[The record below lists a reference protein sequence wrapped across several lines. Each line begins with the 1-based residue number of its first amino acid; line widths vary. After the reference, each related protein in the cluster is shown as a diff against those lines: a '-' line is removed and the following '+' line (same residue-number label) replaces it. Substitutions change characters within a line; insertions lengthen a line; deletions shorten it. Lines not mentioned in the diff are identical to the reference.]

1 MTGRPVLDLEQLLT
15 GRTLVVVGGTGF
27 LGKVWWSLLLTR
39 YPGVE
44 RLYMLVRRR
53 GALSGEDRFWDEII
67 HSEALQPLRDQHG
80 DRFEEFLRE
89 KIVPIEGDIVQPL
102 CGVSGALCTQL
113 QGKVAAL
120 VNASGVV
127 DFQPPLDVG
136 LEVNAFGVQNLVA
149 LARALGDC
157 PLLHTSTCFVAGGRT
172 GIVEEE
178 DPRLHPFPRAGEL
191 ERAHWDPDREISECL
206 SIIEQAKQ
214 RADDAFRQ
222 SHFLYQARSNLLAR
236 HEPTTGEVLERE
248 VSRVRRQYVEARL
261 SEMGNERARFWGW
274 SNTYTY
280 TKSIGEQIAVR
291 SGLPVTIVRP
301 AIIESSSHFPQQGWN
316 EGINTSAPIIYAI
329 REGQTQVPGSSH
341 NLDLIPCDMVA
352 SGMLLALAELL
363 EGSAPLVYQLGA
375 SDCNPVTM
383 ARIFELT
390 GLYKRRYQLARA
402 AEQGPLRVAQAHI
415 EGALLSSHAFE
426 KYGPPALA
434 RGAQKLSG
442 VLRRASAEPLLAP
455 LSEPAAHQLERIA
468 KSQERIGKLLS
479 QFAPFTADYDYTF
492 RCDNARRAMA
502 RLTAAD
508 RERVDWSPESID
520 WRQWFL
526 EVHVPG
532 LERWVF
538 PEIDRR
544 RARPPRPVQRH
555 ETLTAMLEELARRH
569 DLRVALQHPEHG
581 ALART
586 SYRELRAGALACAAR
601 LAEHGVQPGQSVL
614 LAAGNDAAWVMAFF
628 GVLYS
633 GATVVP
639 VAPDTADGELTQIV
653 RDAQVV
659 CCLGVGAQRRDPMLA
674 SLPWYDVQ
682 ALTQPGPLPVWARQT
697 NPSHTRPPTRV
708 CAADDVA
715 VLQYSSRAGQLRGAR
730 ITHANLTHA
739 LAALAPLFPL
749 QEDER
754 VLTVQPLHDGFAL
767 SCGLLLPLSR
777 GVRVV
782 LGAATRALDAALF
795 SARPAAVVCAAPAAR
810 SIAEALCG
818 PRPGLLGRQ
827 LQPAAAKLSERVG
840 RSSGLHIGRLLFGRE
855 HTSVGGHLRY
865 LLSAQTLPQDVLGTL
880 GSRGVRVV
888 TAFALPEVAGVLSLD
903 DFRGYAHRGH
913 VGKALAGLEL
923 RVHAPDAEG
932 AGELCVR
939 GPMLMGGYVDSQSRP
954 VLDSEG
960 WFHSGIRV
968 RFDRARR
975 LVLAAVNDGAES
987 GVGEAAAQA
996 SAFSDKGPPARGGRG
1011 KGSNGSNG
1019 HRGKNWSGG
1028 GEVLGK

>member
-1 MTGRPVLDLEQLLT
+1 MTQGASRPALDLEQLLT

-53 GALSGEDRFWDEII
+53 GERSGSDRFWNEIV

-80 DRFEEFLRE
+80 ERFEEFLRQ
-89 KIVPIEGDIVQPL
+89 KIVPVEGDIVQPL
-102 CGVSGALCTQL
+102 CGVSGALCAQL
-113 QGKVAAL
+113 QGTVAAL

-191 ERAHWDPDREISECL
+191 ERAHWDPDREIAECL

-301 AIIESSSHFPQQGWN
+301 AIIESSRHFPQVGWN

-352 SGMLLALAELL
+352 SGMLLALGELL

-390 GLYKRRYQLARA
+390 GLYKRRYQLQRA
-402 AEQGPLRVAQAHI
+402 AEHGRLRVLQAHV

-434 RGAQKLSG
+434 RGAQALSS
-442 VLRRASAEPLLAP
+442 VLHRASAEPLLAP
-455 LSEPAAHQLERIA
+455 LSEPAADQLERIA

-508 RERVDWSPESID
+508 RERVDWSPERID

-544 RARPPRPVQRH
+544 RARPPRPLQRH

-569 DLRVALQHPEHG
+569 DLRVALQHPEQG

-586 SYRELRAGALACAAR
+586 SFRELRAGALACAVR
-601 LAEHGVQPGQSVL
+601 LAEHGVQPGHNVL

-628 GVLYS
+628 GVLYA
-633 GATVVP
+633 GATLVP
-639 VAPDTADGELTQIV
+639 VAPETADGELAQIV

-659 CCLGVGAQRRDPMLA
+659 CCIGGVGAQKRDPMLTG
-674 SLPWYDVQ
+674 LPWYDVQ
-682 ALTQPGPLPVWARQT
+682 ALTQPGPLPVWARQASL
-697 NPSHTRPPTRV
+697 SHTRPPVRV

-715 VLQYSSRAGQLRGAR
+715 LLQYSSRAGQLRGAR

-782 LGAATRALDAALF
+782 LGAPTAALDPALF
-795 SARPAAVVCAAPAAR
+795 SARPAAVVCAAREAR
-810 SIAEALCG
+810 TFAQALCG

-840 RSSGLHIGRLLFGRE
+840 RSSGLHVGRLLFGRE
-855 HTSVGGHLRY
+855 HRSVGGHLRY
-865 LLSAQTLPQDVLGTL
+865 LISAQALPQDVLGML
-880 GSRGVRVV
+880 GTRGVRVV
-888 TAFALPEVAGVLSLD
+888 SAFALPEVAGVLSLD
-903 DFRGYAHRGH
+903 DFRGYARRGH
-913 VGKALAGLEL
+913 VGKPIAGLEL

-932 AGELCVR
+932 TGELCVR
-939 GPMLMGGYVDSQSRP
+939 GPMLMAGYADSQSRP

-960 WFHSGIRV
+960 WFHSGVRV
-968 RFDRARR
+968 RFDRARN
-975 LVLAAVNDGAES
+975 LVRVDDGAT
-987 GVGEAAAQA
+987 VGAGEGARHLGATAA
-996 SAFSDKGPPARGGRG
+996 PVRPARGVRG
-1011 KGSNGSNG
+1011 KGSNGQ
-1019 HRGKNWSGG
+1019 RGKNWSRSD
-1028 GEVLGK
+1028 EVLGK